1 MKLIKKIN
9 IFFLTMGFAFVLSA
23 CGEKMVSVPSNAD
36 NYTGLYF
43 QAVIDELK
51 KAGFSDINLTVLEDL
66 SSYGDLADGAVESVT
81 INDSASFVAKE
92 KFSPESKVVIT
103 YHIIPKCSPA
113 IPADKLQNYTYDEIG
128 RAFTDAGFTDVSITD
143 VYDLDPDEVEAEFIN
158 EVSIG
163 GITSFKSNDEM
174 PFDTPVVVTCHYP
187 YEKYTV
193 KLTIDFIPNLIFS
206 KYDVDL
212 SVNGEKEYTLSHG
225 IDAEY
230 EFRIR
235 EGNATFTFSNADSP
249 SVKGEITL
257 LVNCDIDAAYK
268 ISCYSDKVSV
278 DELFVD
284 YKNVLMDDETKVMD
298 SKWEF
303 IGKNYRDVV
312 ATLEGLGFTNIKTVP
327 EYDIIWGITETESID
342 SISIAGRTDFK
353 RGSVLKKDAEII
365 IVYHMPYDQEPGRE
379 TTKPT
384 SNNSSVSTAIPEESA
399 NNDVSPEATETNAVS
414 YSTNDLETAKK
425 GNSGVFSYKNRGG
438 SYDIYY
444 IIDFD
449 EGYVY
454 YFLDGNDDA
463 SCDRVKIDSGDLNSV
478 LSITY
483 HDGSDTW
490 SYGLHFKWKNQP
502 DHLVLEDNDHFEYDF
517 YTTNL
522 NDALAIRN
530 GRKIIDY

>member
-1 MKLIKKIN
+1 M
-9 IFFLTMGFAFVLSA
+9 T
-23 CGEKMVSVPSNAD
+23 
-36 NYTGLYF
+36 
-43 QAVIDELK
+43 
-51 KAGFSDINLTVLEDL
+51 
-66 SSYGDLADGAVESVT
+66 
-81 INDSASFVAKE
+81 
-92 KFSPESKVVIT
+92 
-103 YHIIPKCSPA
+103 
-113 IPADKLQNYTYDEIG
+113 DKL
-128 RAFTDAGFTDVSITD
+128 
-143 VYDLDPDEVEAEFIN
+143 
-158 EVSIG
+158 
-163 GITSFKSNDEM
+163 
-174 PFDTPVVVTCHYP
+174 
-187 YEKYTV
+187 
-193 KLTIDFIPNLIFS
+193 
-206 KYDVDL
+206 
-212 SVNGEKEYTLSHG
+212 
-225 IDAEY
+225 
-230 EFRIR
+230 
-235 EGNATFTFSNADSP
+235 
-249 SVKGEITL
+249 
-257 LVNCDIDAAYK
+257 
-268 ISCYSDKVSV
+268 
-278 DELFVD
+278 
-284 YKNVLMDDETKVMD
+284 
-298 SKWEF
+298 EF

-454 YFLDGNDDA
+454 YFLDGNDDDA

-478 LSITY
+478 LIITY